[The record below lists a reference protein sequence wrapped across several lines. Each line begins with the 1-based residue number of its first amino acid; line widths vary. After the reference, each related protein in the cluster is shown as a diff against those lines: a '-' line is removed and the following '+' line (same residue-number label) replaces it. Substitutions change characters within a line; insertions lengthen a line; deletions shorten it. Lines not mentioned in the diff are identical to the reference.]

1 MHLHNHYE
9 RCSCSNCYYGSHKL
23 RQTKCYPDRWRYGAR
38 DQMQLGDSPIEKK
51 ARQAVGLPCFFSST
65 ERLFHNRYLHQRLIS
80 DYADCYIHTVIL
92 IFFLVPLFSHKRALI
107 EIKEQYFPP
116 KRLCSCRRND
126 SKKEGIHQLLKTQRL
141 SNGWRYGSGDQVQVK
156 HCSHV
161 T

>member
-1 MHLHNHYE
+1 
-9 RCSCSNCYYGSHKL
+9 
-23 RQTKCYPDRWRYGAR
+23 
-38 DQMQLGDSPIEKK
+38 MQLGDSPIEKK

-80 DYADCYIHTVIL
+80 DYADCNIHTVIL

-107 EIKEQYFPP
+107 EIKEQNFPP
-116 KRLCSCRRND
+116 KRLCSCRRYG

-161 T
+161 TQKDESTLACLSFLPQIRQKKPLVWSGLGYHHC